1 MNTFENNLAKITADF
16 LTSVE
21 AAILA
26 AFKTPKA
33 KVADLLEFP
42 QPVKAKRKYTRRV
55 KPVVE
60 VPGPLAVLPS
70 PVETAIPFAVLPPT
84 VHVQYNQD
92 PEDDFFV
99 AVVDGKTYRASRA
112 RDVKRRI
119 MRAGYIIASFERV
132 IRSVTELDKAYFSDF
147 SEVDPMPAT
156 PRFEEKAA

>member
-16 LTSVE
+16 LISVE

-26 AFKTPKA
+26 AFKAPKA
-33 KVADLLEFP
+33 KVADLLDFP

-55 KPVVE
+55 KPVVKVE
-60 VPGPLAVLPS
+60 IPG
-70 PVETAIPFAVLPPT
+70 PVETAIPSALQSFFSGRPRDDAFAVDRAGSGRGAADMRAVLPPT

-119 MRAGYIIASFERV
+119 MRAGYIIASFE
-132 IRSVTELDKAYFSDF
+132 
-147 SEVDPMPAT
+147 PALSQL
-156 PRFEEKAA
+156 